1 MTGGSKLPKDSADGF
16 SNGDLNHGLID
27 GRDSRQELF
36 EERDSRQYAISSD
49 PALLQLARVHEFL
62 STKAYWCLGI
72 PYETVAR
79 AAANSLCFGVYRLR
93 ETVQDPAAA
102 QPTSNR
108 VQVGYARV
116 VTDYATFAWIC
127 DVYIDESA
135 RGEGLSKKLMAFI
148 LKHPSLQNLRRV
160 CLATHDAPTLY
171 EQFGFIRT
179 KTPENWLEIKDDQIY
194 LKR

>member
-1 MTGGSKLPKDSADGF
+1 MTGESKLLDDSADGF
-16 SNGDLNHGLID
+16 SGAGALHELIE
-27 GRDSRQELF
+27 GRDSR
-36 EERDSRQYAISSD
+36 RYAISSD

-62 STKAYWCLGI
+62 SGKAYWCLGI
-72 PYETVAR
+72 PFEKVAR
-79 AAANSLCFGVYRLR
+79 AASNSLCFGVYRLR
-93 ETVQDPAAA
+93 ETAQDPAAA
-102 QPTSNR
+102 QPTSNL

-127 DVYIDESA
+127 DVYIEESA

-148 LKHPSLQNLRRV
+148 MKHPSLQNLRRV
-160 CLATHDAPTLY
+160 CLATHDAHTLY

-194 LKR
+194 LRR